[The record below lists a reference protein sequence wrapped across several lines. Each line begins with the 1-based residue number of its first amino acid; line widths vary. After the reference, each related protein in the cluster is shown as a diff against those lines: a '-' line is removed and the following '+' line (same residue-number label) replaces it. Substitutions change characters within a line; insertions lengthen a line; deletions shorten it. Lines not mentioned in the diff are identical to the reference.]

1 MKVILSRKGF
11 DSSCGGQASPILPDG
26 TLLSMPIPSNDMH
39 KYSELSWGGL
49 SYLDIIKQLKHKTT
63 LNERSQ
69 CHLDPDLRAT
79 TLLRT
84 KGWKPAFGQTGSSLT
99 ELRDNRV
106 KEGDLFLFFGWFKKT
121 EYHNGQLRYIPKS
134 PNLHVI
140 YGYMQIGNIV
150 DSVSQIPEWLKYHP
164 HANLDNYK
172 EAWGKKQNAIYLP
185 SERLSFASELSGS
198 GIFTYRQEL
207 VLTKKG
213 YSRSRWEFPTSM
225 HGTPLSHNPNGW
237 KSDYFQSAARGQEFI
252 MDCSPEVMEW
262 VNSLFNLFKL

>member
-26 TLLSMPIPSNDMH
+26 TLLSLPIPSNDVH
-39 KYSELSWGGL
+39 KYSELSWGCL

-63 LNERSQ
+63 LNERSH

-84 KGWKPAFGQTGSSLT
+84 DRWKPAFGQTGSSLT
-99 ELRDNRV
+99 ELRDNGV

-121 EYHNGQLRYIPKS
+121 EYYNEQLRYIPKS

-164 HANLDNYK
+164 LANLDN
-172 EAWGKKQNAIYLP
+172 
-185 SERLSFASELSGS
+185 
-198 GIFTYRQEL
+198 
-207 VLTKKG
+207 
-213 YSRSRWEFPTSM
+213 
-225 HGTPLSHNPNGW
+225 
-237 KSDYFQSAARGQEFI
+237 
-252 MDCSPEVMEW
+252 
-262 VNSLFNLFKL
+262 